1 MAGESRKG
9 KAAELLV
16 AATCIIESEGKLNAW
31 VSYVD
36 DEGVDLIVQR
46 KDSPRFVAL
55 QVKSRFATAAT
66 ITRGQFITDLRQLTF
81 APRHDFYVLF
91 VVVNHPP
98 ARIELCW
105 LVPSMDLAARVQPN
119 RRGLYRFAAS
129 TGPQATGHW
138 SHYRLA
144 GGDLAAELVRVLEMP

>member
-16 AATCIIESEGKLNAW
+16 AATCIIESNGKLNAW

-36 DEGVDLIVQR
+36 DEGIDLIVQR
-46 KDSPRFVAL
+46 KDQPRFVAL

-66 ITRGQFITDLRQLTF
+66 IGRHRFITDIRQATF
-81 APRHDFYVLF
+81 APRDDFYVLF

-105 LVPSMDLAARVQPN
+105 LVPSMDLAAHVQPN
-119 RRGLYRFAAS
+119 DRGLYRFAAS
-129 TGPQATGHW
+129 TGPNATGHW
-138 SHYRLA
+138 SRYRLA
-144 GGDLAAELVRVLEMP
+144 GGELARRTRQDP